1 MSTPEVEKASGHDAD
16 GRSEDQIKQARG
28 PKQEKSVVQEGKIDS
43 KPGMKMREICDNPGW
58 HISCSLV
65 TRRVIFIAVGSKTY
79 ESRQEKLHEGSHTDN
94 RSRITGPKIRRK
106 GTFRVS
112 LLSRS
117 SINRKHQVPNIRQD
131 EVTIDKPE
139 TDRKPQRAVT
149 NSSSPSINSLMP
161 SSFAQTRTTPQNQ
174 VNSAIPPAIPPSPV
188 YMFFQTDR
196 SLLVYILVSRDD
208 STHRTSVP
216 RVRIICAAMRRT
228 PKINRWTHT
237 GPESSMTPEE
247 RIAIALWRSMY
258 GIQIIRNLMWL
269 GGDM

>member
-1 MSTPEVEKASGHDAD
+1 DYWAQDSQKGHFQSIIAFTELYQPEVTRFTRLWHLARRCKCNATIREGIKY
-16 GRSEDQIKQARG
+16 QIF
-28 PKQEKSVVQEGKIDS
+28 GK
-43 KPGMKMREICDNPGW
+43 
-58 HISCSLV
+58 
-65 TRRVIFIAVGSKTY
+65 T
-79 ESRQEKLHEGSHTDN
+79 
-94 RSRITGPKIRRK
+94 RSRSISLRQTG
-106 GTFRVS
+106 
-112 LLSRS
+112 SR
-117 SINRKHQVPNIRQD
+117 NAP
-131 EVTIDKPE
+131 
-139 TDRKPQRAVT
+139 
-149 NSSSPSINSLMP
+149 SSPSINSLMP